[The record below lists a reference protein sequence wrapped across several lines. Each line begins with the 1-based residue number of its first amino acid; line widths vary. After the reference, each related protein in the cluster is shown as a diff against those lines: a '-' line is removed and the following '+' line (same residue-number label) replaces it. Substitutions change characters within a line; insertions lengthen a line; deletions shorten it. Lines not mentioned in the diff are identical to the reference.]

1 MSGYIGEID
10 GRIKVGELRTL
21 GYGRKPAREFTYFL
35 HVVILHDMASAAGDG
50 YSVEHLEELEIEVIE
65 QSFGSAFRSVE
76 FCPFVI
82 YPLGVAEY
90 LVNVLVEVKFGIN
103 IVSMSLVGKL

>member
-1 MSGYIGEID
+1 M
-10 GRIKVGELRTL
+10 T
-21 GYGRKPAREFTYFL
+21 A
-35 HVVILHDMASAAGDG
+35 AAGDG